1 MKRMIQFNVLSEI
14 IFKSEQVLKIS
25 DDVLEMLY
33 FCELGKKKNF
43 LMNNKT
49 YLDMYLGS
57 KLYFERV
64 EIFL

>member
-33 FCELGKKKNF
+33 FCELGKKSF

-49 YLDMYLGS
+49 YMYLGS
-57 KLYFERV
+57 ELYFERV

>member
-25 DDVLEMLY
+25 DDVLDMLY
-33 FCELGKKKNF
+33 FCIGKQNF
-43 LMNNKT
+43 LLNNKIRRISL
-49 YLDMYLGS
+49 YLES
-57 KLYFERV
+57 KLNFELV

>member
-1 MKRMIQFNVLSEI
+1 MIQFNVLSEI

-33 FCELGKKKNF
+33 FCKLGKKNF

-49 YLDMYLGS
+49 YMYVS
-57 KLYFERV
+57 W
-64 EIFL
+64 I

>member
-33 FCELGKKKNF
+33 FCELA
-43 LMNNKT
+43 
-49 YLDMYLGS
+49 S
-57 KLYFERV
+57 KEELSSE
-64 EIFL
+64 

>member
-1 MKRMIQFNVLSEI
+1 MIQFNVLSEI

-33 FCELGKKKNF
+33 FCELGKRNF

-49 YLDMYLGS
+49 YLYVS
-57 KLYFERV
+57 W
-64 EIFL
+64 I